1 MNTVAPWP
9 ASGGWYQSCYQ
20 VTSDGATMLGAGSSH
35 NVYIQAPSSRHRGGP
50 PIVILVIGLVMY
62 QVMSSLQQYQQRGA
76 SCFVD
81 TDERLLNRDG
91 ACRMHIL

>member
-1 MNTVAPWP
+1 
-9 ASGGWYQSCYQ
+9 
-20 VTSDGATMLGAGSSH
+20 MLGAGSSH

-76 SCFVD
+76 KQASCFVD
-81 TDERLLNRDG
+81 TDGRLLNRDG